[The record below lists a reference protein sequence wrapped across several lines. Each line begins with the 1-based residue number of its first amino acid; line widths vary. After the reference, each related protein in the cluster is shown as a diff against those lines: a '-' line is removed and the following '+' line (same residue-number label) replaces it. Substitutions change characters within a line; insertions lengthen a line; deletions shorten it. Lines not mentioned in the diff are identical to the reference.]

1 MRIPAYDRYKR
12 WKELLEKEKLTE
24 MATFTHDGITFT
36 GSQDKLDK
44 IKRSLGIY
52 VEDGVHYNSST
63 KGIVR
68 IVDMDDRHIKN
79 ALRKLLTA
87 GLAKLDTNASNAD
100 FLAAVMELQA
110 NVTIRALTQRL
121 VDRRFVT
128 AVSAKR
134 W

>member
-12 WKELLEKEKLTE
+12 WKELLEKESAE
-24 MATFTHDGITFT
+24 MATFTHNGVTFT
-36 GSQDKLDK
+36 GTESGLQD
-44 IKRSLGIY
+44 IKRKLGIY

-63 KGIVR
+63 KGVVLIA
-68 IVDMDDRHIKN
+68 DKDDRHIKN